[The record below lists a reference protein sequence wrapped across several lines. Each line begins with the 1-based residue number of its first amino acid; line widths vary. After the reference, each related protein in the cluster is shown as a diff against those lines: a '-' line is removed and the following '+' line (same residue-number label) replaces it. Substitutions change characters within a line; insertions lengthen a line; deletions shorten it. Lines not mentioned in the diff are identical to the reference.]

1 MLFSASCNSFL
12 WLSASQIFSIWCSF
26 WIIFGSSF
34 HCRDRSVKCSPSFL
48 TVLVDIDQSLHS
60 DVWISNH
67 IRRQNGWTMMNYV
80 IMFVTLCHIMSH
92 YVTMFSPSCRTK
104 WLRTHREV
112 QTRLNGSCSVRSQFV
127 CMAIVGHMM
136 CACVCVYYMI
146 LYVHKIVNYIYSDI
160 W

>member
-80 IMFVTLCHIMSH
+80 IMFVTLCH
-92 YVTMFSPSCRTK
+92 YVLSKLQDKVTAYPPRGANTIE
-104 WLRTHREV
+104 RE
-112 QTRLNGSCSVRSQFV
+112 LFGSFTICMHGHCWPYDV
-127 CMAIVGHMM
+127 CV
-136 CACVCVYYMI
+136 CVCVYYMI

>member
-80 IMFVTLCHIMSH
+80 IMFVTLCHIMS
-92 YVTMFSPSCRTK
+92 
-104 WLRTHREV
+104 L
-112 QTRLNGSCSVRSQFV
+112 CSLQVAGQSDCVPTARCKHVWTGVVRFV
-127 CMAIVGHMM
+127 HNLYAWPLLAIWCVR
-136 CACVCVYYMI
+136 VCVFTIWYYM
-146 LYVHKIVNYIYSDI
+146 YIRL
-160 W
+160 